1 MINSENF
8 FYVMGGAALSV
19 IGAVT
24 IATGLNA
31 NVQADQ
37 QHATSIKQLQTT
49 QLKEAE
55 RLELERE
62 KANARYLNG
71 CVILQ
76 NQIKAGQTVSGVPAK
91 TPVCD
96 VFGLTGLVDSTG
108 LITDVVRTPDQNVI
122 QARITQ

>member
-8 FYVMGGAALSV
+8 FYVIGGTALSV

-24 IATGLNA
+24 IATGLNT

-37 QHATSIKQLQTT
+37 QHATSIKQLQAT
-49 QLKEAE
+49 QHKEAE
-55 RLELERE
+55 RLELERD

-71 CVILQ
+71 CVILH
-76 NQIKAGQTVSGVPAK
+76 NQIEAGQTVSGVPAK

-96 VFGLTGLVDSTG
+96 VFGITGVTDATG
-108 LITDVVRTPDQNVI
+108 LITDVVRTPDQSVI
-122 QARITQ
+122 QARISQ